1 MIQFTSVS
9 KSFTIAEETTQIFK
23 DFNLEIQDGEFV
35 AIMGPSGSGK
45 STLLGLA
52 SGLISPDS
60 GQVMIAGTDVS
71 SLGDTDKVT
80 KFRGANIAYIF
91 QTFELI
97 PTLTVR
103 ENIEL
108 PLDINQQIE
117 RAFSVEDILIR
128 VGLTGKGNRYPD
140 SLSGGERQRVA
151 IARAF
156 IAKLPY
162 LYADE
167 PTGNLDRIN
176 ADRVMNLL
184 EELHAETGNTILM
197 ITHDPVIA
205 ERADR
210 TINIGE

>member
-1 MIQFTSVS
+1 MIQFSNVY
-9 KSFTIAEETTQIFK
+9 KSYTVAGETTEIFK
-23 DFNLEIQDGEFV
+23 DFSFQIKTGEFV

-52 SGLISPDS
+52 SGLIAPDA
-60 GQVMIAGTDVS
+60 GDIMIGS
-71 SLGDTDKVT
+71 RSLTGLRGSEEITA
-80 KFRGANIAYIF
+80 FRGANIAYIF

-108 PLDINQQIE
+108 PLDINRSVE
-117 RAFSVEDILIR
+117 RAYDLEEILAR
-128 VGLTGKGNRYPD
+128 VGLTGKANRYPD

-156 IAKLPY
+156 VGKLPY

-176 ADRVMNLL
+176 ADRIMSLL
-184 EELHAETGNTILM
+184 EELHSETGSTILM
-197 ITHDPVIA
+197 ITHDPVVA
-205 ERADR
+205 ARAGR
-210 TINIGE
+210 TIKLGG